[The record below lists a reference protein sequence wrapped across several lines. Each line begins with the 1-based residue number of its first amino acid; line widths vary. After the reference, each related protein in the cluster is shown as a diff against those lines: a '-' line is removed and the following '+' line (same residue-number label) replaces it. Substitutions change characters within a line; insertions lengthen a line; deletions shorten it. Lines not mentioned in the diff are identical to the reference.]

1 MIHRNIASI
10 ALYCKPNLTDL
21 AMLLKLKKQPTSAQE
36 EIGFLPD
43 LSNPRVIS
51 VALIA
56 AVILA
61 IMFALAATPED
72 GQLWR
77 TLPLLILF
85 MMSLTLSIIIILQIS
100 QKFHST
106 LAPKALAAFCIGISL
121 IITYVLSVFALW
133 NANMPL
139 TAAHESIF
147 WNFFLIR
154 NCLISAI
161 LSAVI
166 LRYFYVQHQWKSN
179 IQTEARS
186 RIQALQARIKP
197 HFLFNSMNTIASLTV
212 SDPHKAEKAV
222 LDLADLFR
230 VSLAQQDKIPLNDE
244 LNFIRGYINIE
255 ELRLGERLNV
265 AFNIQAGLNLTTPVP
280 ALIIQPLVENAIYH
294 GIEPFTAGGT
304 IIIDISSDAQG
315 LIVRITNPIPQERD
329 PKRSGNKMAQD
340 NIRQRLQLAYG
351 GQAKMDIYESGEDY
365 TASFNIPFDA
375 K

>member
-1 MIHRNIASI
+1 MEN
-10 ALYCKPNLTDL
+10 
-21 AMLLKLKKQPTSAQE
+21 PTSAHIIHDEPDPEYHNHSANLTKISLNISTQSSG
-36 EIGFLPD
+36 GFL
-43 LSNPRVIS
+43 
-51 VALIA
+51 
-56 AVILA
+56 
-61 IMFALAATPED
+61 
-72 GQLWR
+72 
-77 TLPLLILF
+77 
-85 MMSLTLSIIIILQIS
+85 
-100 QKFHST
+100 
-106 LAPKALAAFCIGISL
+106 IGISL

>member
-1 MIHRNIASI
+1 
-10 ALYCKPNLTDL
+10 
-21 AMLLKLKKQPTSAQE
+21 
-36 EIGFLPD
+36 
-43 LSNPRVIS
+43 
-51 VALIA
+51 
-56 AVILA
+56 
-61 IMFALAATPED
+61 
-72 GQLWR
+72 
-77 TLPLLILF
+77 
-85 MMSLTLSIIIILQIS
+85 MMSLTLSVILVLIIS
-100 QKFHST
+100 QNFLST
-106 LAPKALAAFCIGISL
+106 LAPKALTTFCISISL
-121 IITYVLSVFALW
+121 IITYALSVFAVW
-133 NANMPL
+133 NANMQL
-139 TAAHESIF
+139 IATHESMF

-161 LSAVI
+161 VSAVI

-186 RIQALQARIKP
+186 RIQTLQARIRP

-230 VSLAQQDKIPLNDE
+230 ASLAQQDKIPLNDE

-255 ELRLGERLNV
+255 SLRLGERLNV
-265 AFNIQAGLNLTTPVP
+265 TFNIPQGLSLTTPVP

-304 IIIDISSDAQG
+304 IIIDISSDDRG
-315 LIVRITNPIPQERD
+315 LIVRITNPIPHERD

-351 GQAKMDIYESGEDY
+351 GQAQMDIYESGADY
-365 TASFNIPFDA
+365 TTSFNIPFDA

>member
-1 MIHRNIASI
+1 MT
-10 ALYCKPNLTDL
+10 LYCKPNLTDL
-21 AMLLKLKKQPTSAQE
+21 AMLLKYKKTPATAQE
-36 EIGFLPD
+36 DIGFLPD
-43 LSNPRVIS
+43 FSNPRVIS
-51 VALIA
+51 IALIA
-56 AVILA
+56 AVIMA
-61 IMFALAATPED
+61 IMFSLAATASGGD
-72 GQLWR
+72 VWKV
-77 TLPLLILF
+77 LPLLILF
-85 MMSLTLSIIIILQIS
+85 MIGLTLSNIIVLQTS
-100 QKFHST
+100 RNFLSALT
-106 LAPKALAAFCIGISL
+106 PKALAAFCISSSLLITYTISL
-121 IITYVLSVFALW
+121 FALNNSDMRW
-133 NANMPL
+133 IDP
-139 TAAHESIF
+139 HESMF

-154 NCLISAI
+154 NCLISTI

-179 IQTEARS
+179 IQTQARS
-186 RIQALQARIKP
+186 RLQALQARIRP

-230 VSLAQQDKIPLNDE
+230 ASLAQQDKIPLNDE

-265 AFNIQAGLNLTTPVP
+265 VFNIQENLSLKTLVP

-304 IIIDISSDAQG
+304 IKIELTSDSNG
-315 LIVRITNPIPQERD
+315 LIVHITNPIPHERD

-351 GQAKMDIYESGEDY
+351 GQAKMEIYASGQDY